1 MSAKNKNFWKLT
13 NLSSRG
19 TKSAQDAELEVI
31 SVNKAAMVEHN
42 KQTVHGSHPS
52 TSPARPSAT
61 QSEKPEEFDASAI
74 AYPPPIRINTPHDDF
89 NWTTFQFKIGRA
101 GPLAEEFMFT

>member
-1 MSAKNKNFWKLT
+1 M
-13 NLSSRG
+13 
-19 TKSAQDAELEVI
+19 I
-31 SVNKAAMVEHN
+31 SVNRAAIVEHN
-42 KQTVHGSHPS
+42 KHTVHGSHPV

-89 NWTTFQFKIGRA
+89 N
-101 GPLAEEFMFT
+101 